1 MATGKQIFQ
10 VRIGAYVY
18 KLGGYV
24 AFTGQPNNIDCWNID
39 IVYEP
44 DFLGDVSQ
52 QALTGYERG
61 GTMGW
66 RAVANVDL
74 NNSRPAEATK
84 ILTLLNSMQ
93 SQYNRLFYPAS
104 GSVAAGTI
112 SRINKTVTITGTNV
126 SSSNNFYTGLD
137 LYNVTRDERRR
148 ITNYVGSTN
157 VATVSGEIDSWL
169 GSGDSGGPDQIQVYV
184 PPAYPTIIGLSPDTN
199 ANNIEYFNIQGGSSF
214 GINRELTI
222 GTQSINIQLRGVE
235 RKQTIPDAVRIDI

>member
-10 VRIGAYVY
+10 VSIGAYVY

-93 SQYNRLFYPAS
+93 SQFNRLFYPATGNVS
-104 GSVAAGTI
+104 AGSTSTI
-112 SRINKTVTITGTNV
+112 DKTVLVTDGSTNAQA
-126 SSSNNFYTGLD
+126 YTGLN
-137 LYNVTRDERRR
+137 LYNATRDETRR
-148 ITNYVGSTN
+148 ITNYTSGR
-157 VATVSGEIDSWL
+157 VATLNDAITSWEA
-169 GSGDSGGPDQIQVYV
+169 GDSIRVIV

>member
-1 MATGKQIFQ
+1 MATGKQILQ

-18 KLGGYV
+18 KLDGYV

-104 GSVAAGTI
+104 GSVAAGTT
-112 SRINKTVTITGTNV
+112 SQVNKTVVITNGV
-126 SSSNNFYTGLD
+126 QNNNYYTGLD
-137 LYNVTRDERRR
+137 LYNLDRQQTRR
-148 ITNYVGSTN
+148 ITNYVGSTR
-157 VATVSGEIDSWL
+157 VATVSGDIGSWVA
-169 GSGDSGGPDQIQVYV
+169 GDQIQVYV

>member
-1 MATGKQIFQ
+1 
-10 VRIGAYVY
+10 VY

-24 AFTGQPNNIDCWNID
+24 AFTGQPNDIDCWNID
-39 IVYEP
+39 ISYEP

-52 QALTGYERG
+52 KALTGYERG

-66 RAVANVDL
+66 RAIANVDL
-74 NNSRPAEATK
+74 NNTRPAEATK
-84 ILTLLNSMQ
+84 IRTVLNLMQ
-93 SQYNRLFYPAS
+93 SQFNRLFYPAS
-104 GSVAAGTI
+104 GSVPAGSISQEDKTI
-112 SRINKTVTITGTNV
+112 TITGTDV
-126 SSSNNFYTGLD
+126 SSSNNSYTGLV
-137 LYNVTRDERRR
+137 LYNVTRQESRR
-148 ITNYVGSTN
+148 ITNYVGSSK

-184 PPAYPTIIGLSPDTN
+184 PPEYPTIIGLSPDTN

-235 RKQTIPDAVRIDI
+235 RKQTIPDNVRIGI